1 MQFNSIKSKIAVLSG
16 LSVLAAVG
24 GLFTYSLIAARTNQT
39 VVAQNVSELTRDLTK
54 ESLQRL
60 ATTQAGTIQASLN
73 GAFDAARNMAR
84 VFEAM
89 TESKEPIPA
98 EDRRSRLNKV
108 LLNVLQDNPAFNG
121 TYSAWEP
128 NALDGMDDRFR
139 GNQKA
144 GSDAT
149 GRFLP
154 YWTRNSKGQIDIQ
167 PLVEYDSRE
176 LHPNG
181 VMKGAW
187 YIGPQSGTGESIL
200 DPLPY
205 IVQGKNVYLATMS
218 VPITVNGK
226 FAGVAGADFDLSF
239 VQDLAQSVK
248 AEIYGGQAMVEIISY
263 KGLIVASSS
272 RPERIGEP
280 FDKNDPDLGA
290 VAQKIQAG
298 QADVYSNDKRLR
310 AIAPIRIGRT
320 KTPWAVLIE
329 VPTDVALAKATQLD
343 STLAEMSV
351 RDSWMLAGVGLAV
364 LAFGVAVMWLVA
376 RSIAAP
382 IGSMTTAMSSLAGGN
397 LDAPIPGIGLPD
409 EIGRMASAVQVF
421 KENGLK
427 ARELEQLTESNRHS
441 SELERQR
448 IAELEAKRA
457 AEMQHATENL
467 AHGLKRI
474 ANGDLTFSFN
484 DAFAA
489 EYEGLRTDFNAAVAQ
504 LRQAMVSVTHATT
517 AIDDGS
523 RELSQSANDL
533 SKRTEQ
539 QAAALEETAAA
550 LDEITA
556 NVTSSTRRAQ
566 EARTVAIEANN
577 AARKSGEVVADAVDA
592 MKRIE
597 ASSNQIS
604 NIIGVIDEIAFQ
616 TNLLALNAGV
626 EAARAGDAGKGFAV
640 VAQEVRE
647 LAQRSAQAA
656 KEIKGLIRNS
666 SSEVEGGVRLV
677 QETGTALKAIEDYV
691 ATVNS
696 HMDAIATSAQE
707 QSLGLSEVNSAVNQM
722 DQTTQQNAA
731 MVEEAS
737 ASSTTL
743 ATEAEKL
750 RQLIGQFELGS
761 SRRAGAMSK
770 PEVVQE
776 SHMAVSSPA
785 RRMLAKVAGAV
796 GRGGATAGES
806 WKEF

>member
-1 MQFNSIKSKIAVLSG
+1 MQFHSLKSKIAVLSG

-24 GLFTYSLIAARTNQT
+24 GLFTYSLMAARNNQV
-39 VVAQNVSELTRDLTK
+39 VVAENVSQLTQDLTK

-60 ATTQAGTIQASLN
+60 AATQARTIQATLN
-73 GAFDAARNMAR
+73 EAFDAARNMAR

-89 TESKEPIPA
+89 ADGATPIPV
-98 EDRRSRLNKV
+98 DGRRDRLNAV
-108 LLNVLQDNPAFNG
+108 LLNVLKDNPAFNG

-128 NALDGMDDRFR
+128 NAIDGLDERFR
-139 GNQKA
+139 DNRKA

-154 YWTRNSKGQIDIQ
+154 YWTRNGKGQIDIQ
-167 PLVEYDSRE
+167 PLVEYDSRD

-181 VMKGAW
+181 VMKGGW
-187 YIGPQSGTGESIL
+187 YIGPQSGAGESIL

-218 VPITVNGK
+218 VPITINGR

-248 AEIYGGQAMVEIISY
+248 AGIYGGQAMVEIVSY
-263 KGLIVASSS
+263 KGLIVASS
-272 RPERIGEP
+272 RNPERIGDA
-280 FDKNDPDLGA
+280 FSRNDPELGA
-290 VAQKIQAG
+290 VLQRIQAG
-298 QADVYSNDKRLR
+298 EATVYANEKQLR
-310 AIAPIRIGRT
+310 AIAPIIIGRT
-320 KTPWAVLIE
+320 KTPWSVVIE
-329 VPTDVALAKATQLD
+329 VPTEVALAKATYLD
-343 STLAEMSV
+343 NMLAEMSV
-351 RDSWMLAGVGLAV
+351 RDSWMLAGVGFAMLAI
-364 LAFGVAVMWLVA
+364 GVAIMWFVA

-382 IGSMTTAMSSLAGGN
+382 IGSMTAAMSSLANDN
-397 LDAPIPGIGLPD
+397 LEAVIPGIGRPD
-409 EIGRMASAVQVF
+409 EIGKMAEAVQVF
-421 KENGLK
+421 KDNGLK
-427 ARELEQLTESNRHS
+427 ARDLEKRAEDDRHS
-441 SELERQR
+441 TEEERRR
-448 IAELEAKRA
+448 IAELDARRA
-457 AEMQHATENL
+457 DEMRHATKHL

-474 ANGDLTFSFN
+474 ADGDLTFTFHA
-484 DAFAA
+484 AFASD
-489 EYEGLRTDFNAAVAQ
+489 YEGLRADFNAAVAQ
-504 LRQAMVSVTHATT
+504 LRQAMVSVTEATT

-523 RELSQSANDL
+523 RELSQAANDL

-556 NVTSSTRRAQ
+556 NVTSSTKRAQ

-577 AARKSGEVVADAVDA
+577 AARRSGEVVADAVDA

-597 ASSNQIS
+597 TSSNQIS

-626 EAARAGDAGKGFAV
+626 EAARAGEAGKGFAV

-677 QETGTALKAIEDYV
+677 QETGTALKSIEDYV
-691 ATVNS
+691 ATVNN

-737 ASSTTL
+737 ASSTSL
-743 ATEAEKL
+743 ASEAEKL
-750 RQLIGQFELGS
+750 RQLVGQFELGAKRTRAS
-761 SRRAGAMSK
+761 STPTEA
-770 PEVVQE
+770 VQDTYKT
-776 SHMAVSSPA
+776 ASSPA
-785 RRMLAKVAGAV
+785 RRMLAKVAGAM
-796 GRGGATAGES
+796 GRSGGAAAES
-806 WKEF
+806 WEEF

>member
-1 MQFNSIKSKIAVLSG
+1 MKSKITVLSG

-24 GLFTYSLIAARTNQT
+24 GLFTYSLIAAQNSQA
-39 VVAQNVSELTRDLTK
+39 VVAKNVSELTQDLTK

-60 ATTQAGTIQASLN
+60 ATTQAGRIQGSLN
-73 GAFDAARNMAR
+73 EAFDAARNMAR
-84 VFEAM
+84 MFEAM
-89 TESKEPIPA
+89 TDGDIPIPA
-98 EDRRSRLNKV
+98 EDRRERLNKV
-108 LLNVLQDNPAFNG
+108 LLNVLKDNPAFNG

-128 NALDGMDDRFR
+128 NGLDGMDERFR
-139 GNQKA
+139 NNQKA

-154 YWTRNSKGQIDIQ
+154 YWTRNAAGQIEIQ
-167 PLVEYDSRE
+167 PLVEYDSLD

-181 VMKGAW
+181 VMKGGW
-187 YIGPQSGTGESIL
+187 YIGPQSGAGESIL

-218 VPITVNGK
+218 VPITVNGR

-239 VQDLAQSVK
+239 VQELAQSVK
-248 AEIYGGQAMVEIISY
+248 AGIYDGQAVVEIISH
-263 KGLIVASSS
+263 KGLIVASS
-272 RPERIGEP
+272 RNPERIGEA
-280 FDKNDPDLGA
+280 FDKNDPDLKA
-290 VAQKIQAG
+290 VLQKVQAG
-298 QADVYSNDKRLR
+298 EANVHANEKQLR
-310 AIAPIRIGRT
+310 AIAPIVIGRT
-320 KTPWAVLIE
+320 KTPWSVLIE
-329 VPTDVALAKATQLD
+329 VPTEVALAKATQLD
-343 STLAEMSV
+343 NTLAEMSM
-351 RDSWMLAGVGLAV
+351 RDSWMLAAVGLGM
-364 LAFGVAVMWLVA
+364 LAIGVAIMWFVA

-382 IGSMTTAMSSLAGGN
+382 IGAMTSAMSSLANEN
-397 LDAPIPGIGLPD
+397 LEAVIPGIGRPD
-409 EIGRMASAVQVF
+409 EIGKMAEAVQVF
-421 KENGLK
+421 KDNGLK
-427 ARELEQLTESNRHS
+427 ARDLEKLTESNRHS
-441 SELERQR
+441 SEEERRR
-448 IAELEAKRA
+448 IAELDAKRA
-457 AEMQHATENL
+457 DEMRHATENL

-474 ANGDLTFSFN
+474 ADGDLTFCFN
-484 DAFAA
+484 EAFAT
-489 EYEGLRTDFNAAVAQ
+489 EYEGLRADFNAAVAQ
-504 LRQAMVSVTHATT
+504 LRQAMVSVTDATT

-523 RELSQSANDL
+523 RELSQAANDL

-556 NVTSSTRRAQ
+556 NVTSSTKRAQ
-566 EARTVAIEANN
+566 EARTVAIDANN
-577 AARKSGEVVADAVDA
+577 AARKSGEVVAHAVDA

-597 ASSNQIS
+597 TSSNQIS

-626 EAARAGDAGKGFAV
+626 EAARAGEAGKGFAV

-691 ATVNS
+691 ATVNN

-737 ASSTTL
+737 ASSTSL
-743 ATEAEKL
+743 ASEAEKL
-750 RQLIGQFELGS
+750 RQLVGQFELGATRYGTS
-761 SRRAGAMSK
+761 PNRPKLVQDGHK
-770 PEVVQE
+770 PVL
-776 SHMAVSSPA
+776 SPA

-796 GRGGATAGES
+796 GRGGGAAAES
-806 WKEF
+806 WEEF

>member
-1 MQFNSIKSKIAVLSG
+1 MQFQSIKSKTAVLSG

-24 GLFTYSLIAARTNQT
+24 GLFSYSLIAAQNSQA
-39 VVAQNVSELTRDLTK
+39 VVADNVSELTQDLTK

-73 GAFDAARNMAR
+73 EAFDAARNMAR
-84 VFEAM
+84 VFEAL
-89 TESKEPIPA
+89 TDGAEPIPV

-108 LLNVLQDNPAFNG
+108 LLGVLKDNPPFNG

-128 NALDGMDDRFR
+128 NALDGLDDSYRD
-139 GNQKA
+139 NAKA

-154 YWTRNSKGQIDIQ
+154 YWTRNAKGQVDIQ
-167 PLVEYDSRE
+167 PLVEYDSRD

-181 VMKGAW
+181 VMKGGW
-187 YIGPQSGTGESIL
+187 YIGPQSGSGESIL
-200 DPLPY
+200 DPLPC
-205 IVQGKNVYLATMS
+205 IVQGKNVFLATMS
-218 VPITVNGK
+218 VPITVNGA
-226 FAGVAGADFDLSF
+226 FAGVAGADYDLSF
-239 VQDLAQSVK
+239 VQDLAQTVK
-248 AEIYGGQAMVEIISY
+248 AGIYDGQATVEIVSY
-263 KGLIVASSS
+263 KGLIVASS
-272 RPERIGEP
+272 RNPERIGEA
-280 FDKNDPDLGA
+280 FDKDDSALGA
-290 VAQKIQAG
+290 VLAKIQAG
-298 QADVYSNDKRLR
+298 EAEVYANETQFR
-310 AIAPIRIGRT
+310 AIAPIKIGRT
-320 KTPWAVLIE
+320 TTPWSVMIE
-329 VPTDVALAKATQLD
+329 VPTEVALAKATRLD
-343 STLAEMSV
+343 ATLAAMNSS
-351 RDSWMLAGVGLAV
+351 DSWMLAGVGLAM
-364 LAFGVAVMWLVA
+364 LAFGVAIMWFVA

-382 IGSMTTAMSSLAGGN
+382 IGSMTSAMSSLANDN
-397 LDAPIPGIGLPD
+397 LDATIPGIGRVD

-427 ARELEQLTESNRHS
+427 ARELEQLAETNRHS
-441 SELERQR
+441 SEAERRR

-467 AHGLKRI
+467 ARGLKKI
-474 ANGDLTFSFN
+474 ADGDLTFSFQE
-484 DAFAA
+484 AFAA
-489 EYEGLRTDFNAAVAQ
+489 EHEGLRADFNAAVAQ
-504 LRQAMVSVTHATT
+504 LRQAMLSVTEATT

-523 RELSQSANDL
+523 RELSQAANDL

-556 NVTSSTRRAQ
+556 NVTSSTKRAH

-626 EAARAGDAGKGFAV
+626 EAARAGEAGKGFAV

-666 SSEVEGGVRLV
+666 STEVEGGVRLV

-691 ATVNS
+691 VTVNN

-737 ASSTTL
+737 ASSASL
-743 ATEAEKL
+743 ASEADKL
-750 RQLIGQFELGS
+750 RQLVGRFELGATRSGRS
-761 SRRAGAMSK
+761 SSGPQAFQDENKSA
-770 PEVVQE
+770 
-776 SHMAVSSPA
+776 ASPV
-785 RRMLAKVAGAV
+785 RKMLARVAGAV
-796 GRGGATAGES
+796 GRSAVTEN

>member
-1 MQFNSIKSKIAVLSG
+1 MQFQSIKSKIAVLSG

-24 GLFTYSLIAARTNQT
+24 GLFSYSLIAAQNSQA
-39 VVAQNVSELTRDLTK
+39 VVADNVSELTQDLTK

-73 GAFDAARNMAR
+73 EAFDAARNMAR
-84 VFEAM
+84 VFEAL
-89 TESKEPIPA
+89 TDGSEPIPV
-98 EDRRSRLNKV
+98 EDRRNRLNKV
-108 LLNVLQDNPAFNG
+108 LLGVLNDNPPFNG

-128 NALDGMDDRFR
+128 NALDGLDESYRD
-139 GNQKA
+139 NAKA

-154 YWTRNSKGQIDIQ
+154 YWTRNGEGQVDIQ
-167 PLVEYDSRE
+167 PLVEYDSRD

-181 VMKGAW
+181 VMKGGW
-187 YIGPQSGTGESIL
+187 YIGPQSGAGESIL

-205 IVQGKNVYLATMS
+205 IVQGKNVFLATMS

-226 FAGVAGADFDLSF
+226 FAGVAGADYDLSF
-239 VQDLAQSVK
+239 VQDLAQTVK
-248 AEIYGGQAMVEIISY
+248 AGIYDGQAAVEIVSY
-263 KGLIVASSS
+263 KGLIVASS
-272 RPERIGEP
+272 RNPERIGEA
-280 FDKNDPDLGA
+280 FDKNDSALGA
-290 VAQKIQAG
+290 VLTKIQAG
-298 QADVYSNDKRLR
+298 EAEVYANETQFR
-310 AIAPIRIGRT
+310 AIAPIKIGRT
-320 KTPWAVLIE
+320 ATPWSVMIE
-329 VPTDVALAKATQLD
+329 VPTEVALAKATRLD
-343 STLAEMSV
+343 ATLVQMNS
-351 RDSWMLAGVGLAV
+351 RDSWMLAGVGLAM
-364 LAFGVAVMWLVA
+364 LGIGVSIMWLVA

-382 IGSMTTAMSSLAGGN
+382 IGSMTSAMSSLANDN
-397 LDAPIPGIGLPD
+397 LDATIPGIGRAD
-409 EIGRMASAVQVF
+409 EIGSMASAVQVF

-427 ARELEQLTESNRHS
+427 ARELEQLAETNRHS
-441 SELERQR
+441 SEAERR
-448 IAELEAKRA
+448 RVAELEAKRA

-467 AHGLKRI
+467 AHGLKKI
-474 ANGDLTFSFN
+474 ADGDLTFSFKE
-484 DAFAA
+484 AFAA
-489 EYEGLRTDFNAAVAQ
+489 EYEGLRADFNAAVAQ
-504 LRQAMVSVTHATT
+504 LRQAMLSVTEATT

-523 RELSQSANDL
+523 RELSQAANDL

-556 NVTSSTRRAQ
+556 NVTSSTKRAQ

-626 EAARAGDAGKGFAV
+626 EAARAGEAGKGFAV

-666 SSEVEGGVRLV
+666 STEVEGGVRLV

-691 ATVNS
+691 VTVNN

-737 ASSTTL
+737 ASSTSL
-743 ATEAEKL
+743 ASEAEKL
-750 RQLIGQFELGS
+750 RQLVSQFDLGAGRQ
-761 SRRAGAMSK
+761 SRSQNRPDLARADQK
-770 PEVVQE
+770 PV
-776 SHMAVSSPA
+776 ASPA
-785 RRMLAKVAGAV
+785 RRMVAKVANAMGIKTGA
-796 GRGGATAGES
+796 AAES
-806 WKEF
+806 WEEF

>member
-1 MQFNSIKSKIAVLSG
+1 MQFQSIKSKIVVLSG

-24 GLFTYSLIAARTNQT
+24 GLFTYSLIAARNSQT
-39 VVAQNVSELTRDLTK
+39 VVADNVSELTQNMTK

-60 ATTQAGTIQASLN
+60 ATTQAAKVQASLN
-73 GAFDAARNMAR
+73 EAFDSARNMAR
-84 VFEAM
+84 MFEAM
-89 TESKEPIPA
+89 IDGDA
-98 EDRRSRLNKV
+98 AIQAGDRRAQLNKV
-108 LLNVLQDNPAFNG
+108 LLRVLKDNPSFNG

-139 GNQKA
+139 NNAKA

-154 YWTRNSKGQIDIQ
+154 YWTRNAQAQVDIQ
-167 PLVEYDSRE
+167 PLVEYDSRD

-181 VMKGAW
+181 VMKGGW
-187 YIGPQSGTGESIL
+187 YIGPQSGAGESIL

-239 VQDLAQSVK
+239 VQELAQSVK
-248 AEIYGGQAMVEIISY
+248 AGIYGGQANVEIVSH
-263 KGLIVASSS
+263 KGLVVASSRDPKS
-272 RPERIGEP
+272 IGER
-280 FDKNDPDLGA
+280 FDKTDSSLSS
-290 VAQKIQAG
+290 VLTKIQAG
-298 QADVYSNDKRLR
+298 EPAVYADDSLFR
-310 AIAPIRIGRT
+310 AIAPIVIGRT
-320 KTPWAVLIE
+320 KTPWSVLIA
-329 VPTDVALAKATQLD
+329 VPAKVALAKATELD
-343 STLAEMSV
+343 NTLAQMSSSD
-351 RDSWMLAGVGLAV
+351 RTMLAGVGL
-364 LAFGVAVMWLVA
+364 LMLSIGVVTMWLVA

-382 IGSMTTAMSSLAGGN
+382 IGSMTSAMSSLSSGK
-397 LDAPIPGIGLPD
+397 LDATIPGIGRAD

-427 ARELEQLTESNRHS
+427 TQELEKLAEENRHT
-441 SELERQR
+441 SEAERRR
-448 IAELEAKRA
+448 IAEVDAKRA
-457 AEMQHATENL
+457 SEMQHATENL
-467 AHGLKRI
+467 AQGLKRI
-474 ANGDLTFSFN
+474 ADGDLTFAFN
-484 DAFAA
+484 APFAA
-489 EYEGLRTDFNAAVAQ
+489 EYEGLRADFNAAVAQ
-504 LRQAMVSVTHATT
+504 LQQAMLAVTEATT

-523 RELSQSANDL
+523 RELSQAANDL

-556 NVTSSTRRAQ
+556 NVSSSTKRAN

-626 EAARAGDAGKGFAV
+626 EAARAGEAGKGFAV

-691 ATVNS
+691 VTVNN

-737 ASSTTL
+737 ASSTSL
-743 ATEAEKL
+743 ASEAEKL
-750 RQLIGQFELGS
+750 RQLVGQFELGAARPS
-761 SRRAGAMSK
+761 KMSGRPVSAGSGHRAVA
-770 PEVVQE
+770 
-776 SHMAVSSPA
+776 SPA

-796 GRGGATAGES
+796 GLGGGAAES
-806 WKEF
+806 WEEF